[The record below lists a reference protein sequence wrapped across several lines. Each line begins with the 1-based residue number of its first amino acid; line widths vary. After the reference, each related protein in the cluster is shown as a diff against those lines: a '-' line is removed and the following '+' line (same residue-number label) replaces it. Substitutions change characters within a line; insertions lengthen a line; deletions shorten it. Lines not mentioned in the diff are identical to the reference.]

1 MNPVDTTPTPTPK
14 KNGKER
20 KGLRRLLFFLKLME
34 IRLRFVIILAIT
46 ALAVG
51 YWDHIQNYLERW
63 SRQRAAR
70 AAHGATQK
78 APESEFEFFCPMH
91 PFVIRSTAGNCPI
104 CGMNLVQRRRSEGA
118 VALPE
123 GVLSRVQVSPERI
136 LQAGVEVEP
145 VMYRLLSRTLR
156 SYGTVETD
164 ETRMARIIARFPGR
178 VEELMVNSTGLV
190 VKQGEPLVRIYSP
203 KFLAAAEEYAQALTR
218 QKSAESGSSS
228 PEDRQRARVVA
239 DYARQRLVLA
249 GFTNEQ
255 LDGIASTGK
264 VDETII
270 LHSPLAGVVLEK
282 NVLLGQMLDE
292 SMILYTIADL
302 STLWVQIWVLESD
315 LSAVKAGMPVE
326 VTSVSRPGE
335 IFFGTVDFIYPTLNQ
350 ENRSVKVRV
359 IVKNKD
365 GKLKPGMYVTAVLR
379 SPIGRYGEI
388 GTPSE
393 PPIQSAP
400 FAVLPAASA
409 QSTQST
415 QSTPSTHV
423 HAAKLPTTTQ
433 EDANAFL
440 AGLAAG
446 AEYYDCPMHPEVLSD
461 KETDKCPKCGMN
473 LEKKVKKAGK
483 TAADAAAFASEER
496 WAEGY
501 TCSMHVDQLQVEPG
515 ICRICGCGMQL
526 TKWRVERVPSV
537 PETAVIDTGTRRVV
551 YVQSAPGVFDARA
564 VVLGPRA
571 GRWYPLL
578 QGLSKGDLIVARGSF
593 LIDAETRLN
602 PKAAEGATS
611 ATLASPAAGAGSS
624 GASSPGA
631 SSPGTGHVRGE

>member
-1 MNPVDTTPTPTPK
+1 
-14 KNGKER
+14 
-20 KGLRRLLFFLKLME
+20 
-34 IRLRFVIILAIT
+34 
-46 ALAVG
+46 
-51 YWDHIQNYLERW
+51 
-63 SRQRAAR
+63 
-70 AAHGATQK
+70 
-78 APESEFEFFCPMH
+78 
-91 PFVIRSTAGNCPI
+91 
-104 CGMNLVQRRRSEGA
+104 
-118 VALPE
+118 
-123 GVLSRVQVSPERI
+123 
-136 LQAGVEVEP
+136 
-145 VMYRLLSRTLR
+145 
-156 SYGTVETD
+156 VETD

-203 KFLAAAEEYAQALTR
+203 KFLAAAEEYLQALTR

-255 LDGIASTGK
+255 LDGIARTGK

-292 SMILYTIADL
+292 SMVLYTIADL

-315 LSAVKAGMPVE
+315 IGAVKTGMPVE

-335 IFFGTVDFIYPTLNQ
+335 IFFGTVDFIYPTLNP

-359 IVKNKD
+359 VVQNKG
-365 GKLKPGMYVTAVLR
+365 GKLKPGMYVTAVVR

-393 PPIQSAP
+393 PPLDSPPAGITTIAGEATPPRAKDAMAERKKTESAP
-400 FAVLPAASA
+400 ATSA
-409 QSTQST
+409 RK
-415 QSTPSTHV
+415 PM
-423 HAAKLPTTTQ
+423 LPTTTQ
-433 EDANAFL
+433 ENADAFL
-440 AGLAAG
+440 ATLPAG
-446 AEYYDCPMHPEVLSD
+446 GGYYDCPMHPEVLSD

-501 TCSMHVDQLQVEPG
+501 TCAMHVDQLQVEPG

-571 GRWYPLL
+571 GAWYPLL
-578 QGLSKGDLIVARGSF
+578 QGLSKGDLIVSRGSF

-611 ATLASPAAGAGSS
+611 ATLASPAPGTGSS
-624 GASSPGA
+624 GA
-631 SSPGTGHVRGE
+631 SSPGTGHVHGE